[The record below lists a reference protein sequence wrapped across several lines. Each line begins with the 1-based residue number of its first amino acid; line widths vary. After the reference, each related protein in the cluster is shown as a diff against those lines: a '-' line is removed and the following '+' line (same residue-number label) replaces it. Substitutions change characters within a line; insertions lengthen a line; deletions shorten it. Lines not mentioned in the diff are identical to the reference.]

1 MPVILEHSAQE
12 RLSMS
17 NHELGSESER
27 HERTAEALRQ
37 SETTIQAL
45 LDATMET
52 ALLIDT
58 EGHILVLNEIAFE
71 RLKRLS
77 PRLIDDR
84 IDDLLGRDVF
94 DLFPEVLA
102 ARRKARNDAVI
113 HSGLPARFEDE
124 RNGKWMDNTI
134 YPIFDSSG
142 KVTKLAVFSYDITD
156 KKAAEVALQRSL
168 RDEQE
173 RAKRD
178 PLTHAL
184 NHGAIVEELQKLVER
199 GASATPHAV
208 LMLDVDGLKAVNDTY
223 GHRVGDAMLV
233 AVADVLLRH
242 DATVGRYGSDEFL
255 AVLPGAGHDR
265 GEQFSRDVEAAL
277 AATEVMTDVMT
288 GTVITIGV
296 SAGFAIYPD
305 EARAVTKLIDL
316 ADSRM
321 RAVKRE
327 RTTFR
332 PLRKTA

>member
-1 MPVILEHSAQE
+1 MNS
-12 RLSMS
+12 
-17 NHELGSESER
+17 HEPGRESEH
-27 HERTAEALRQ
+27 HERTAEALRE

-58 EGHILVLNEIAFE
+58 EGHILVLNETAFE

-77 PRLIDDR
+77 PRPIGDSM
-84 IDDLLGRDVF
+84 DDLIGRDVF

-102 ARRKARNDAVI
+102 ARRRARNDAVI
-113 HSGLPARFEDE
+113 HSGSPARFEDE

-134 YPIFDSSG
+134 YPIFDSNG
-142 KVTKLAVFSYDITD
+142 EVTKLAVFSYDITD
-156 KKAAEVALQRSL
+156 RKAAEVALQRAL
-168 RDEQE
+168 RDGQE
-173 RAKRD
+173 RARRD
-178 PLTHAL
+178 PLTQTL

-199 GASATPHAV
+199 GASGTPHVV

-233 AVADVLLRH
+233 AIAEELVRH

-255 AVLPGAGHDR
+255 AVLPGVDHDR
-265 GEQFSRDVEAAL
+265 GDQFCRDVEATL

-288 GTVITIGV
+288 GTMITIGV
-296 SAGFAIYPD
+296 SVGFAIYPH

-321 RAVKRE
+321 RAAKQE
-327 RTTFR
+327 RTASR
-332 PLRKTA
+332 PLLKTA

>member
-1 MPVILEHSAQE
+1 MNNDQ
-12 RLSMS
+12 
-17 NHELGSESER
+17 LGSESER

-58 EGHILVLNEIAFE
+58 EGHILVLNETAFE

-77 PRLIDDR
+77 PQPVGDSM
-84 IDDLLGRDVF
+84 DDLIGRDVF

-113 HSGLPARFEDE
+113 HSGSPARFEDE

-134 YPIFDSSG
+134 YPIFDSNG
-142 KVTKLAVFSYDITD
+142 EVTQLAVFSYDITD
-156 KKAAEVALQRSL
+156 RKAAEVALQSAL
-168 RDEQE
+168 RDGQE
-173 RAKRD
+173 RARRD
-178 PLTHAL
+178 PLTQAL

-199 GASATPHAV
+199 RASGTPHAV

-233 AVADVLLRH
+233 AIAEELLRH

-255 AVLPGAGHDR
+255 AVLPGVDHDR
-265 GEQFSRDVEAAL
+265 GAQICRDVEATL
-277 AATEVMTDVMT
+277 AATEVMSDVMT
-288 GTVITIGV
+288 GTMITIGV

-305 EARAVTKLIDL
+305 EAGAVTKLIDL

-321 RAVKRE
+321 RAAKLE
-327 RTTFR
+327 RTASRT
-332 PLRKTA
+332 LRMTA